1 MTFEIVLAALAKY
14 KAYLIALL
22 MGFVASTIR
31 IIEFKRKVREGKT
44 KAIKMLGF
52 TDWFLFGCM
61 AAVVAATGVSVI
73 DYLGMEFTE
82 PMIVLIFWLGY
93 ITDYLFQW
101 IPAILKDKLKKYA
114 NKDKEIM

>member
-1 MTFEIVLAALAKY
+1 MTFEFLLAALAKY

-44 KAIKMLGF
+44 KAIKMLGL

-61 AAVVAATGVSVI
+61 ASVVSATGVSLI
-73 DYLGMEFTE
+73 EYLGFEFST
-82 PMIVLIFWLGY
+82 PMIAFIFWLGY
-93 ITDYLFQW
+93 MTDYLFQW
-101 IPAILKDKLKKYA
+101 IPMIMKEKIKKLSGKD
-114 NKDKEIM
+114 N